1 MIVVYQGKIKG
12 KEGLALDPGGD
23 RSGFLLEF
31 FILGFADCESVS
43 RHAFPKYMYYL
54 DSTSPEEEMKGL
66 RMKNGRFGAKKVI
79 LSLFSVIFEAEKTF
93 LDLRE
98 RKIVP

>member
-1 MIVVYQGKIKG
+1 MNHPQGIIIFSLKSSARG
-12 KEGLALDPGGD
+12 AGNGD
-23 RSGFLLEF
+23 WKLRNY
-31 FILGFADCESVS
+31 I
-43 RHAFPKYMYYL
+43 P

-66 RMKNGRFGAKKVI
+66 RRKNGRFRAKKVI

-93 LDLRE
+93 FDLQK

>member
-1 MIVVYQGKIKG
+1 
-12 KEGLALDPGGD
+12 
-23 RSGFLLEF
+23 
-31 FILGFADCESVS
+31 
-43 RHAFPKYMYYL
+43 
-54 DSTSPEEEMKGL
+54 MKSL
-66 RMKNGRFGAKKVI
+66 RMKNGRFGAKRVI